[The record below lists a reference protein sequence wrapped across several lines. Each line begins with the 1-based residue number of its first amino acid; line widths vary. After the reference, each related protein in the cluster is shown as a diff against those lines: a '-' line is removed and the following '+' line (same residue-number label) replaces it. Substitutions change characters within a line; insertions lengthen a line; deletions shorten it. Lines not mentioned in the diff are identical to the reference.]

1 MLSVLTNNGALVAQ
15 AALSSVDRGI
25 QTSMERLSTGK
36 RINAARDDAAGVAI
50 ASRLTSNIRGIN
62 QGIRNAMDAQALL
75 DTAEGAMQETEAL
88 LQRLR
93 ELAVQAAN
101 DTNSSDDR
109 SNLDAE
115 AQQLQAEID
124 RIANTTTWAGDNLL
138 DGTFTN
144 KGFQVGGGTAA
155 ADMITTSIT
164 GVSGNDLGMPT
175 FGT

>member
-1 MLSVLTNNGALVAQ
+1 
-15 AALSSVDRGI
+15 
-25 QTSMERLSTGK
+25 MERLSTGK

-115 AQQLQAEID
+115 TQQLQAEID
-124 RIANTTTWAGDNLL
+124 RIAKTTT
-138 DGTFTN
+138 
-144 KGFQVGGGTAA
+144 
-155 ADMITTSIT
+155 
-164 GVSGNDLGMPT
+164 
-175 FGT
+175 